1 MKPVTTNSGNKL
13 TSSPT
18 VMSGQSKSGESI
30 PTEKKKKSKRI
41 DRKKNKYS
49 EAAFLKLPR
58 DEQLALAN
66 QYGLSTK
73 AFEDSRLFQFS
84 YSHFTDILASLG
96 FKKGMVDT
104 HQYDHYRIYFIDHGK
119 RPETI
124 EKKITLTKSTND
136 KLNQLLAPLSNIEKS
151 KAIDAILSETLDTL
165 LDANKKDL
173 FHVTYNATGQ
183 ERLI

>member
-1 MKPVTTNSGNKL
+1 MKPVTTNSDNKL

-18 VMSGQSKSGESI
+18 VMSGQSKSGESM

-49 EAAFLKLPR
+49 EAAFLNLAR
-58 DEQLALAN
+58 DEQLVLAN

-84 YSHFTDILASLG
+84 YSHFTDLLVSLG

-104 HQYDHYRIYFIDHGK
+104 RKSYNYHCYYIYHGK
-119 RPETI
+119 RLQTV

-151 KAIDAILSETLDTL
+151 KAIDAILDETLDTL
-165 LDANKKDL
+165 LEANKKDL
-173 FHVTYNATGQ
+173 FHVIYNPTEQ